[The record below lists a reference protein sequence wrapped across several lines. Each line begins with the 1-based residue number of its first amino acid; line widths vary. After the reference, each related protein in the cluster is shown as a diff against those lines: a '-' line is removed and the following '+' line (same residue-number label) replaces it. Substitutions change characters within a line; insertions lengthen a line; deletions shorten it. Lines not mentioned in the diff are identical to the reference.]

1 MNYSLSV
8 VLRILLGAL
17 YHVWV
22 CLYLIKSGKFWTNYL
37 IEYAKLGLG
46 CQLVLSNDFQCLCPL
61 RVGCHLLLSFL
72 IRGRDAWVKLT
83 ATLYIFNRL
92 HSCCYKRCQSVYQ
105 RGLGTCCWSRW
116 SRVFL
121 VRACFLL
128 WPSRVAIEQHFRL
141 LFSNISKCA
150 CVWVPFWVI
159 NIWLP
164 FLFCY
169 NPMNWCREWQF
180 MLA

>member
-1 MNYSLSV
+1 MWDLMEFVWLLPFSVFKHSLIKLKKYVLSIYSPNNIIIAMLQSYELELVILCETVNYSLSV

-72 IRGRDAWVKLT
+72 ILKSRE
-83 ATLYIFNRL
+83 
-92 HSCCYKRCQSVYQ
+92 RCM
-105 RGLGTCCWSRW
+105 C
-116 SRVFL
+116 
-121 VRACFLL
+121 
-128 WPSRVAIEQHFRL
+128 
-141 LFSNISKCA
+141 
-150 CVWVPFWVI
+150 
-159 NIWLP
+159 
-164 FLFCY
+164 
-169 NPMNWCREWQF
+169 
-180 MLA
+180 